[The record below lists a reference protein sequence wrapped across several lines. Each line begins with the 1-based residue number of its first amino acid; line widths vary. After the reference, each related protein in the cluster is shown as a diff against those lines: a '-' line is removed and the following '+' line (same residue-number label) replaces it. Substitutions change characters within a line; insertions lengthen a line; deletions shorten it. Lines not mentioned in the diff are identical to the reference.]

1 MEVRGGGGRSGTP
14 EGPLRFECPEEYAAS
29 PFAPGP
35 PLSPESL
42 RSPSKQLVLIRAP
55 ANFSPES
62 LEGHAVPLV
71 GFQILKAPQS
81 DGTQKVYHVQ
91 ATPGERGSSARLL
104 VPSGRLDLLTCAP
117 PFSSS
122 LTFCERYGDPSAN
135 QPLFPVAARPA
146 PQIPKGLK
154 QRFLPFGG
162 CPKRPPP
169 MQEAAEEP
177 PRKKRKKKR
186 TLERAGDPQEHP
198 LVKQEE
204 SRESGGP
211 EEISEGLVAQVE
223 VAPEEGAG
231 EEGRRRKKRKKEKRK
246 EEEEEMVVATS
257 EAEPGS
263 HTGGNGSPEAGGKAP
278 HKHKKKRKHEEEAA
292 ALLGPAC
299 LKTEPGMEPSS
310 LGGSPQACLAQVKE
324 EPELGPPKKKKK
336 KREKAEEGRGTVS
349 LEPGSVKQELG
360 GWRELEAPSEPP
372 GGGGGGQWQGE
383 SSELRAEELS
393 QKKHKKKKKKQ
404 KREEEPVKE
413 EPMSEQE

>member
-1 MEVRGGGGRSGTP
+1 MEVPGGGGRSGAP
-14 EGPLRFECPEEYAAS
+14 EGPLRFECPEEFAAS

-62 LEGHAVPLV
+62 LEGHAVPLM

-91 ATPGERGSSARLL
+91 ATPGDRGSSARLL
-104 VPSGRLDLLTCAP
+104 VPSGHLDLLTCAP

-146 PQIPKGLK
+146 PQIPEGLK

-169 MQEAAEEP
+169 VQEAAEEH
-177 PRKKRKKKR
+177 PRKKKKKKR
-186 TLERAGDPQEHP
+186 TLERVVDPQEHP

-204 SRESGGP
+204 SQASRGP
-211 EEISEGLVAQVE
+211 EAISEELVAQGE
-223 VAPEEGAG
+223 MAPEEGAG
-231 EEGRRRKKRKKEKRK
+231 EEGRRSKKRKKEKRK
-246 EEEEEMVVATS
+246 EEEEERVVAPG
-257 EAEPGS
+257 EAEPRS
-263 HTGGNGSPEAGGKAP
+263 QAGGKAA
-278 HKHKKKRKHEEEAA
+278 HKHKKKRRHEEEAA
-292 ALLGPAC
+292 SVPTALVGPAC
-299 LKTEPGMEPSS
+299 LETEPGRELSS

-324 EPELGPPKKKKK
+324 EPELSPPKKKKKK
-336 KREKAEEGRGTVS
+336 KREKAEEERGTAS
-349 LEPGSVKQELG
+349 LEPSSVKQELG
-360 GWRELEAPSEPP
+360 GWGELEAPSGPP
-372 GGGGGGQWQGE
+372 GEGGEGQWQGE
-383 SSELRAEELS
+383 SSEPRAEELS
-393 QKKHKKKKKKQ
+393 QKHHKKKKKKH
-404 KREEEPVKE
+404 KREEEASWKE
-413 EPMSEQE
+413 EPASEQE

>member
-1 MEVRGGGGRSGTP
+1 MEVRGSGGVDQSGAP
-14 EGPLRFECPEEYAAS
+14 EGPLRFECPEEFAAS

-62 LEGHAVPLV
+62 LEGHTVPLV

-104 VPSGRLDLLTCAP
+104 VPSGHLDLLTCAP

-122 LTFCERYGDPSAN
+122 LTFCERYGDPGAN
-135 QPLFPVAARPA
+135 QALFPVAARPA
-146 PQIPKGLK
+146 PQIPEGLK

-162 CPKRPPP
+162 CPKRPSPL
-169 MQEAAEEP
+169 QEVAEEP

-186 TLERAGDPQEHP
+186 TLERVGDPQEHP

-204 SRESGGP
+204 SWASGDV
-211 EEISEGLVAQVE
+211 EAISEGLVARVE
-223 VAPEEGAG
+223 IAPEEGAG
-231 EEGRRRKKRKKEKRK
+231 EEGRRSKKRKKEKRK
-246 EEEEEMVVATS
+246 EEEGEMMVAPS
-257 EAEPGS
+257 EAEPRS
-263 HTGGNGSPEAGGKAP
+263 HIGGNGSPEVGGRAP

-292 ALLGPAC
+292 AVPTALVGPAC
-299 LKTEPGMEPSS
+299 LKTEPGREPNS
-310 LGGSPQACLAQVKE
+310 LGASPQACLAQVKE
-324 EPELGPPKKKKK
+324 EPELGLLKKKKK
-336 KREKAEEGRGTVS
+336 KREKAKEERGTES
-349 LEPGSVKQELG
+349 LEPSSVKQELG
-360 GWRELEAPSEPP
+360 GWGELEVPSGTPGE
-372 GGGGGGQWQGE
+372 GGGEQWQGE

-393 QKKHKKKKKKQ
+393 QKHHKKKKKKH
-404 KREEEPVKE
+404 KGEEEA
-413 EPMSEQE
+413 S